1 MGKIF
6 IVSGQ
11 SGIGKNT
18 VLNILLDRHPDW
30 YKIVTCTTRPPRPTD
45 VNGIDK
51 VFVSKDKFMEMIEDD
66 EFAEYA
72 KVHNFYYGTPRHEIE
87 HSLKDKYITL
97 LEIDVQGSLILKD
110 EYPEITLIFLQFEPG
125 KLEQQIR
132 HRFENDPKRTKIDE
146 KEIQTRIETAKK
158 EVAYKDKYDF
168 VITNFEG
175 KVEQTADEIEKI
187 INEQT

>member
-1 MGKIF
+1 MGKVF

-18 VLNILLDRHPDW
+18 ILDILLERHPDW

-45 VNGIDK
+45 VNGVDK
-51 VFVSKDKFMEMIEDD
+51 VFVSKEKFMEMIEDD

-72 KVHNFYYGTPRHEIE
+72 KVHNFYYCTPRHEIE
-87 HSLKDKYITL
+87 RSLKDKTTTL
-97 LEIDVQGSLILKD
+97 LEIDVQGSLILKE

-132 HRFENDPKRTKIDE
+132 NRFLNDPKRTKISE
-146 KEIQTRIETAKK
+146 EEILTRIETAKK
-158 EVAYKDKYDF
+158 EEAYKNKYDF

-175 KVEQTADEIEKI
+175 KAEQTADGVEKI
-187 INEQT
+187 INYKV